1 MKESANRGESDH
13 DLVKR
18 VLRGDKEAFGGI
30 MQRYQRPIV
39 NYCYRMVRNYEVSTD
54 LAQEVFIKAYN
65 SLRSYDPR
73 YKLSTWLYKIAS
85 NHLIDH
91 LRKKEPRW
99 VSIEQSLEEG
109 NRPIEIRDPSAMGER
124 DAVFADKQERIEE
137 AIMRLP
143 PTYRRLIVL
152 RHVNDCSYEEMARIC
167 SIPLGTV
174 KNRLFRAREMLRASL
189 EGIL

>member
-18 VLRGDKEAFGGI
+18 VLRGDKDAFGGI

-73 YKLSTWLYKIAS
+73 YKLSTWIYKIAS

-99 VSIEQSLEEG
+99 VSIEQSQEEG

-143 PTYRRLIVL
+143 PSYRKLVVL

>member
-1 MKESANRGESDH
+1 MH
-13 DLVKR
+13 
-18 VLRGDKEAFGGI
+18 
-30 MQRYQRPIV
+30 RYQRPIV

-99 VSIEQSLEEG
+99 VSIEQSQEEG

-143 PTYRRLIVL
+143 PSYRRLIVL